1 MIWRNA
7 GAGGSSYEDAAVSL
21 TILQNCDGPDDCGN
35 LPGPVIPAPP
45 VGPIPDQPESPVIP
59 PAVPDPG
66 IPGGGGFIF
75 KPEVG
80 PISVGPDGGI
90 NVPVVVNIGGPS
102 LNIPVTIPVNVSLPD
117 FSPTVVVGG
126 SGGISGGGGSVVPP
140 TPPPP
145 ICCRPVPRVG
155 PATEGEEGEPVEGEE
170 PPPRSRLVGVI
181 VTSSVNQ
188 DVASITE
195 VAQGGGG
202 KNLWVPRL
210 GSLYFDVE
218 GENEEGVTVAAST
231 VDSPIKTLTQYVPV
245 PPDVTVTG
253 FRAVPEPGVLFS
265 TASVVVPDN
274 PAPAEESGP

>member
-1 MIWRNA
+1 
-7 GAGGSSYEDAAVSL
+7 
-21 TILQNCDGPDDCGN
+21 
-35 LPGPVIPAPP
+35 
-45 VGPIPDQPESPVIP
+45 VIP
-59 PAVPDPG
+59 PAVPDPD

-80 PISVGPDGGI
+80 PISIGPDGGI

-102 LNIPVTIPVNVSLPD
+102 LNIPITIPVNVSLPD
-117 FSPTVVVGG
+117 FAPTVVIGG
-126 SGGISGGGGSVVPP
+126 GGGISGGGGSVVPP

-145 ICCRPVPRVG
+145 ICCRPIPRVG
-155 PATEGEEGEPVEGEE
+155 PATEGEEGEPVEGED
-170 PPPRSRLVGVI
+170 PPERSRLVGVI

-195 VAQGGGG
+195 IAQGGGG

-218 GENEEGVTVAAST
+218 GENEEGLTVAAST
-231 VDSPIKTLTQYVPV
+231 VDAPIKTLVQYVPV

-265 TASVVVPDN
+265 TASVVVPAN
-274 PAPAEESGP
+274 PATSE